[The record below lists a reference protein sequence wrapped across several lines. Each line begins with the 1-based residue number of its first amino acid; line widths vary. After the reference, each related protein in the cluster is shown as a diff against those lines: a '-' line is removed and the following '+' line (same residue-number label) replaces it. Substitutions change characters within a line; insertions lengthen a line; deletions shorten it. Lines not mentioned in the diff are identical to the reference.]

1 MGVSKI
7 KKAVIREDL
16 LSITANY
23 KEAIILNQFIYWS
36 ERVEDA
42 DKFIKAEN
50 EIAKRN
56 GEPEKEPLYGWIY
69 KAAEEL
75 ADEVMLGLS
84 ASQVRKYIAKLVEYG
99 YIQRRNNPKYRWDR
113 TFQYKVNLVNIAK
126 ALKAKGYPL
135 NDYKITIPD
144 EDAEL
149 NARPCAFNENEMS
162 NQTSAGDGAIPEITT
177 ETINNKDYN
186 TENTKMY
193 TSPSKEDEGINVYL
207 SFEEKHIEKP
217 YCPNTG
223 YTDEQLRDYIKAKIP
238 MLVKQRGGL
247 NVGTQEDLIDIIL
260 YFYQEYN
267 RWNPAQHPVLSN
279 ATFSDIIQKYECPP
293 ETMCEYGAYGFADY
307 KEVIDKYFET
317 DFGRQKK
324 SEYGNAKP
332 ITRLLPHFMCDNI
345 REYLY
350 RRVTGL

>member
-1 MGVSKI
+1 MPVMRVNKNKNYTTMSNTHLRDLNLSL
-7 KKAVIREDL
+7 KARGL
-16 LSITANY
+16 LSTILSLPDNWNY
-23 KEAIILNQFIYWS
+23 SINGLVSICK
-36 ERVEDA
+36 
-42 DKFIKAEN
+42 EN
-50 EIAKRN
+50 ESSVKSGLNELKRAGYMVVEKLYSDESGTGKFKYVYNIFENPEDSEKLRKEIAEREKNRASR
-56 GEPEKEPLYGWIY
+56 GENPP
-69 KAAEEL
+69 
-75 ADEVMLGLS
+75 
-84 ASQVRKYIAKLVEYG
+84 VE
-99 YIQRRNNPKYRWDR
+99 
-113 TFQYKVNLVNIAK
+113 NLPVESPWVENH
-126 ALKAKGYPL
+126 PL
-135 NDYKITIPD
+135 NKYTDIISTDIINTDKQIT
-144 EDAEL
+144 ED
-149 NARPCAFNENEMS
+149 
-162 NQTSAGDGAIPEITT
+162 
-177 ETINNKDYN
+177 K
-186 TENTKMY
+186 Y
-193 TSPSKEDEGINVYL
+193 TSPSKEDEGVNVYL
-207 SFEEKHIEKP
+207 SSEERRIEKP

-223 YTDEQLRDYIKAKIP
+223 YTNEQLRDYIKAKIP

-267 RWNPAQHPVLSN
+267 RRNSAQHPVLSN

-324 SEYGNAKP
+324 SEYGNTKP